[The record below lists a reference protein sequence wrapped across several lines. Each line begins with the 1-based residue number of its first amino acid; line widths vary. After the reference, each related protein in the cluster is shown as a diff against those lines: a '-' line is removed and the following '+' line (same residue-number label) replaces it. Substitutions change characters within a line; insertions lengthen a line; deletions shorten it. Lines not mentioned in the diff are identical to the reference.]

1 MKHIAGKVP
10 ALLSALVLAVGLC
23 GCGASKI
30 KDIRVT
36 SFGIESYS
44 LHGLRSLEAVLA
56 LGIDNPSMEFS
67 VTDLSGIVR
76 YNGEDFAT
84 YTADSVRVAARC
96 ASVYDLRCTATLS
109 DGVTLKQLLSLA
121 GQRSLDGVTTDLEA
135 RVMLK
140 NGVGKKIRLKN
151 LDIGKMVG
159 KQEKQ
164 Q

>member
-1 MKHIAGKVP
+1 MLAV
-10 ALLSALVLAVGLC
+10 LVLATGLC

-44 LHGLRSLEAVLA
+44 LRGFRSLEAVLA
-56 LGIDNPSMEFS
+56 LGIDNPSMEFA

-96 ASVYDLRCTATLS
+96 SSVYDFRCTATLS

-121 GQRSLDGVTTDLEA
+121 GQRSLEGVTTDLEA
-135 RVMLK
+135 NVMLK
-140 NGVGKKIRLKN
+140 NGIGKKIRLKN

-159 KQEKQ
+159 TQEKQ